1 MADAMREKVARTLC
15 LLNDEKWDLIH
26 ETSDSSFGW
35 SEERYRQIAT
45 AALEAC
51 HFEELVTALERI
63 KGFPKAAEQ
72 TGHGGDYQAGLELA
86 ASYAVV
92 ALAKVK
98 DEGHG

>member
-1 MADAMREKVARTLC
+1 MADAIREKVARAIREC
-15 LLNDEKWDLIH
+15 ESWSSFWDEKESLVLSRAD
-26 ETSDSSFGW
+26 
-35 SEERYRQIAT
+35 
-45 AALEAC
+45 LEAC
-51 HFEELVTALERI
+51 HFEELVKALERI